1 MKKITLVLLALLTA
15 LCMSGCQKKIVVSM
29 NVKGAG
35 EGGMQTEMKEK
46 STVKDLFD
54 AYSGG
59 ADFSYVLDEEGY
71 IVSINGKEND
81 EYGYWEVLLNG
92 ELLDDVIGKTV
103 LNDGDV
109 CSVSYIP
116 NQDNPIVGGWEIA
129 EVARQD
135 LAEDE
140 KAYFEKAMEVVLGED
155 YEPVCVIAKQLVSGM
170 NYAYLAHRTTV
181 SENPDS
187 CFCVVTVYV
196 NLDGEAELKSIADI
210 NIEDIHTSEE
220 GNEQV
225 FGGWEITDTG
235 KPGTLGSA
243 EAQESFEK
251 ALEGLDGVG
260 YNPVHLLASQLV
272 NGVNY
277 IALARGKVVGSD
289 AAPEL
294 YIVRWYAELDGSSTL
309 TGIDKLDLKY
319 YVE

>member
-1 MKKITLVLLALLTA
+1 
-15 LCMSGCQKKIVVSM
+15 M

-35 EGGMQTEMKEK
+35 EGGMQAEMKEK

-81 EYGYWEVLLNG
+81 EYGYWEVLLND
-92 ELLDDVIGKTV
+92 EPLDDVIGKTA

-294 YIVRWYAELDGSSTL
+294 YIVRWYAELDGNSTL